1 MFKWIVVRGTKKA
14 WRPIPITQ
22 DAGGDK
28 ECSVTLATSQHV
40 LRPCLRVSEEDATAE
55 AKISDAGS
63 EAKKLELLLE
73 ARKGNEIYSL
83 PRTPRRNPTPV
94 PRLNF

>member
-1 MFKWIVVRGTKKA
+1 MFKWIVVKGNKEGVVANVQNLR
-14 WRPIPITQ
+14 TQ
-22 DAGGDK
+22 GEIK
-28 ECSVTLATSQHV
+28 CCITLAASQHV
-40 LRPCLRVSEEDATAE
+40 LRPCLRMSEEDATAE

-83 PRTPRRNPTPV
+83 PRTPGRNPTPV

>member
-1 MFKWIVVRGTKKA
+1 MDSCKGEQRRRGGKCTE
-14 WRPIPITQ
+14 PQ

-28 ECSVTLATSQHV
+28 ECCITLAASQHV
-40 LRPCLRVSEEDATAE
+40 LRPCLRMSEEDATAE

-83 PRTPRRNPTPV
+83 PRTPGRNPTPV